1 MGSIRVYR
9 TSQSQIFRLRDEGR
23 VSELISRGG
32 TRQGRKDEKK
42 DEKLSKILVILI
54 RDVSGAAAT
63 DNENSLRPPQASALP
78 QPHLWRPQTL
88 KSFRGAANNS
98 DTNSTSSIFPVFFL
112 KNKFQLE
119 KLKSVKTKYYEAV
132 LFYYSTSFLV

>member
-1 MGSIRVYR
+1 MIYANIFRKLSNYIRVYR

-23 VSELISRGG
+23 VSKLISRGG
-32 TRQGRKDEKK
+32 TRQRRKDEKK

-63 DNENSLRPPQASALP
+63 DNENSLRPPQ
-78 QPHLWRPQTL
+78 PHLWRPQTL

-98 DTNSTSSIFPVFFL
+98 DTNSTSSIFPVFF
-112 KNKFQLE
+112 F
-119 KLKSVKTKYYEAV
+119 
-132 LFYYSTSFLV
+132 